1 MTPAP
6 PERDR
11 LSWPLLTAYGLPG
24 LPLAALLL
32 PLFVY
37 LPTFY
42 AEELGLGFA
51 LVGSLLLVAR
61 LSDMVTDPLV
71 GALSD
76 RFGWPLG
83 RRRSWMLLGV
93 PLTLLA
99 AHRLFLP
106 ADDADGGYLLFW
118 TVAAYLGVTLVQLPY
133 SAWGAEISGDYNERS
148 RISGAREAFVV
159 TGTLL
164 AAGLPA
170 LLAADP
176 RGALAAMGWGLLF
189 VLPLAVAVAVTCVP
203 EGRTRQAA
211 RLTWRRGAAAA
222 YRNRP
227 FRRLLAAYFLNSL
240 ANGLPATLFLLYV
253 GHVLEM
259 PSWSGLLLFVYF
271 ACGVAAIPLWLRLSA
286 RWGKH
291 RTWTGAMVLAS
302 GVFVLVP
309 LLGPGDQW
317 WFLGVCVVTGIALGA
332 DLTLPASMQADVVD
346 LDTLKSG
353 QQRTGIFFA
362 LWGIATKLALAL
374 GVGLAFPLLEAAGFQ
389 AGAAVQSPAS
399 LLALVLLYSLVPA
412 AFKLTAIAL
421 FLRYPITA
429 ARQQRIR
436 RLIEARHG
444 PAPRAAALAAG
455 QGGALR

>member
-1 MTPAP
+1 MTTAP
-6 PERDR
+6 PERDK
-11 LSWPLLTAYGLPG
+11 LSWLRLTAYGLPG
-24 LPLAALLL
+24 LPLAAMLL

-61 LSDMVTDPLV
+61 LSDMVSDPLV

-99 AHRLFLP
+99 AYRLFLP
-106 ADDADGGYLLFW
+106 EEGADGAYLLIW
-118 TVAAYLGVTLVQLPY
+118 TVAAYLGVTLVQIPY

-148 RISGAREAFVV
+148 RISAAREAFVV
-159 TGTLL
+159 AGTLL

-170 LLAADP
+170 LLALGQ
-176 RGALAAMGWGLLF
+176 RSTLAAIGWGLLI
-189 VLPLAVAVAVTCVP
+189 VLPLTVIIAVASVP
-203 EGRTRQAA
+203 ESRRQDAA
-211 RLTWRRGAAAA
+211 RLTWRRGAAVAC
-222 YRNRP
+222 RNRP
-227 FRRLLAAYFLNSL
+227 FRRLLAAYFLNSI

-253 GHVLEM
+253 AHVLEKA
-259 PSWSGLLLFVYF
+259 SWSGFLLFVYF
-271 ACGVAAIPLWLRLSA
+271 ACGVAAIPLWLWLSA

-291 RTWTGAMVLAS
+291 RAWTSAMILAT
-302 GVFVLVP
+302 GVFMLVP

-317 WFLGVCVVTGIALGA
+317 WFLCVCVITGMALGA

-374 GVGLAFPLLEAAGFQ
+374 GVGLAFPLLEVAGFQ
-389 AGAAVQSPAS
+389 AGAADQSPSA
-399 LLALVLLYSLVPA
+399 LLTLALLYSLVPA
-412 AFKLTAIAL
+412 AFKLSAIAL

-436 RLIEARHG
+436 RLIELRHG
-444 PAPRAAALAAG
+444 PRVQTAG
-455 QGGALR
+455 QGGAQP

>member
-1 MTPAP
+1 MTATRPQ
-6 PERDR
+6 PEALAWPR
-11 LSWPLLTAYGLPG
+11 LLAYGLPG

-42 AEELGLGFA
+42 AENLGLGLG
-51 LVGSLLLVAR
+51 LVGSVLLIAR
-61 LSDMVTDPLV
+61 LSDVVTDPLV
-71 GALSD
+71 GYLSD

-83 RRRSWMLLGV
+83 RRRSWMLFGV
-93 PLTLLA
+93 PLLLVA

-106 ADDADGGYLLFW
+106 PGEVTAAYLLFW
-118 TVAAYLGVTLVQLPY
+118 TVAAYLGATMVQLPY
-133 SAWGAEISGDYNERS
+133 SAWGAEISDDYHERS
-148 RISGAREAFVV
+148 RISGAREGFVV
-159 TGTLL
+159 VGTLL

-170 LLAADP
+170 LLAAD
-176 RGALAAMGWGLLF
+176 LKTAMAVIGWGLVA
-189 VLPLAVAVAVTCVP
+189 VLPIAVALALKTVP
-203 EGRTRQAA
+203 EERFQRSRRIGWRQGTAV
-211 RLTWRRGAAAA
+211 L

-227 FRRLLAAYFLNSL
+227 FRRLLTAYFLNSI

-253 GHVLEM
+253 THVLEK

-271 ACGVAAIPLWLRLSA
+271 ACGVAAIPLWLRLST

-291 RTWTGAMVLAS
+291 QAWIAAMLLAS
-302 GVFVLVP
+302 AVFALVP
-309 LLGPGDQW
+309 LLGPGDHW
-317 WFLGVCVVTGIALGA
+317 WFLAVCVVTGIGLGA

-353 QQRTGIFFA
+353 QRRTGIFFA

-374 GVGLAFPLLEAAGFQ
+374 AVGLAFPLLELAGYQAKVPAQPEAA
-389 AGAAVQSPAS
+389 

-412 AFKLTAIAL
+412 LFKLAAIAL

-429 ARQQRIR
+429 AQQQRIR
-436 RLIEARHG
+436 RLIDARHG
-444 PAPRAAALAAG
+444 AAWHAAEGSNPR
-455 QGGALR
+455 

>member
-1 MTPAP
+1 MTAMASPGSRLP
-6 PERDR
+6 P
-11 LSWPLLTAYGLPG
+11 LQLLAYGFPG
-24 LPLAALLL
+24 LPLAMVLL

-42 AEELGLGFA
+42 AEDLGLGFA

-61 LSDMVTDPLV
+61 LTDMVTDPLV

-93 PLTLLA
+93 PLLMLA

-106 ADDADGGYLLFW
+106 PPGADAGYLLVW
-118 TVAAYLGVTLVQLPY
+118 SIAVYLGATLVLLPY
-133 SAWGAEISGDYNERS
+133 SAWGAEISGDYNERN
-148 RISGAREAFVV
+148 RISAAREGFVV
-159 TGTLL
+159 LGTLV

-170 LLAADP
+170 LLAADQ
-176 RGALAAMGWGLLF
+176 RTALATVGWLLICL
-189 VLPLAVAVAVTCVP
+189 LPLAVGVAVAAVP
-203 EGRTRQAA
+203 EQRRPRRPALGWRQGLAVLA
-211 RLTWRRGAAAA
+211 G
-222 YRNRP
+222 NGP
-227 FRRLLAAYFLNSL
+227 FRRLLAAYFLNSI

-253 GHVLEM
+253 GHVLQA
-259 PSWSGLLLFVYF
+259 PGWAGPLLFLYF

-291 RTWTGAMVLAS
+291 RAWIAAMTVAIA
-302 GVFVLVP
+302 VFALVP

-317 WFLGVCVVTGIALGA
+317 WFLAVCVVTGMALGA

-346 LDTLKSG
+346 LDTLKSRR
-353 QQRTGIFFA
+353 QRTGIFFA
-362 LWGIATKLALAL
+362 LWGIVTKLALAL
-374 GVGLAFPLLEAAGFQ
+374 AVGISFPLLELAGFR
-389 AGAAVQSPAS
+389 AEAALQSPTA

-412 AFKLTAIAL
+412 GFKLGAVAL
-421 FLRYPITA
+421 FAGYPITA

-436 RLIEARHG
+436 RLIAAR
-444 PAPRAAALAAG
+444 
-455 QGGALR
+455 QGALPADCHGRALP

>member
-1 MTPAP
+1 MTATRRPPAT
-6 PERDR
+6 
-11 LSWPLLTAYGLPG
+11 LAWPSLLAYGLPG

-42 AEELGLGFA
+42 AETLGLGLG
-51 LVGSLLLVAR
+51 LVGSLLLIAR

-83 RRRSWMLLGV
+83 RRRSWMLFGV
-93 PLTLLA
+93 PLLLLA

-106 ADDADGGYLLFW
+106 PEDAGALYLLVW
-118 TVAAYLGVTLVQLPY
+118 TVAAYLGATMVQLPY
-133 SAWGAEISGDYNERS
+133 NAWGAEISEDYDERS
-148 RISGAREAFVV
+148 RIAAAREGCVV
-159 TGTLL
+159 VGTLL

-170 LLAADP
+170 LLAAD
-176 RGALAAMGWGLLF
+176 LKTAMAVIGWGLVA
-189 VLPLAVAVAVTCVP
+189 VLPLAVGWALRSVP
-203 EGRTRQAA
+203 EGTFRRNRRIGWRQ
-211 RLTWRRGAAAA
+211 GATVL

-227 FRRLLAAYFLNSL
+227 FRRLLAAYFLNSI

-253 GHVLEM
+253 AHVLEKQ
-259 PSWSGLLLFVYF
+259 SWSGPLLFVYF

-291 RTWTGAMVLAS
+291 RAWTAAMILATA
-302 GVFVLVP
+302 VFALVP
-309 LLGPGDQW
+309 LLGPGDHW
-317 WFLGVCVVTGIALGA
+317 WFLAICVVTGIGLGA

-374 GVGLAFPLLEAAGFQ
+374 AVGLAFPLLELAGFQ
-389 AGAAVQSPAS
+389 PQAAAQPATA
-399 LLALVLLYSLVPA
+399 LLTLVLLYSLVPA
-412 AFKLTAIAL
+412 AFKLGAIAL
-421 FLRYPITA
+421 FLGYPITA

-436 RLIEARHG
+436 RLIDARHG
-444 PAPRAAALAAG
+444 GSWRAAE
-455 QGGALR
+455 GGELR

>member
-1 MTPAP
+1 MTMTRRQ
-6 PERDR
+6 PETLAWPR
-11 LSWPLLTAYGLPG
+11 LLAYGLPG

-42 AEELGLGFA
+42 AENLGLGLG
-51 LVGSLLLVAR
+51 LVGSLLLLAR
-61 LSDMVTDPLV
+61 LSDMVTDPVV

-83 RRRSWMLLGV
+83 RRRSWMLFGL
-93 PLTLLA
+93 PLLLIA

-106 ADDADGGYLLFW
+106 PDEVGAAYLLIW
-118 TVAAYLGVTLVQLPY
+118 TVAAYLGATLVQLPY
-133 SAWGAEISGDYNERS
+133 NAWGAEISDDYDERS
-148 RISGAREAFVV
+148 RISGIREGFVV
-159 TGTLL
+159 VGTLL

-170 LLAADP
+170 LLAAD
-176 RGALAAMGWGLLF
+176 LKTAMAVIGWGLVV
-189 VLPLAVAVAVTCVP
+189 VLPLAVALALKAVP
-203 EGRTRQAA
+203 EGRFQRSRRLGWRQ
-211 RLTWRRGAAAA
+211 GATVL

-227 FRRLLAAYFLNSL
+227 FRRLLAAYFLNSI

-253 GHVLEM
+253 NHVLEK
-259 PSWSGLLLFVYF
+259 PSWSGLLLFIYF

-291 RTWTGAMVLAS
+291 RAWTAAMVMATA
-302 GVFVLVP
+302 VFALVP
-309 LLGPGDQW
+309 LLGPGDHW
-317 WFLGVCVVTGIALGA
+317 WFLAICVITGIGLGA

-374 GVGLAFPLLEAAGFQ
+374 AVGLAFPLLELAGFSPQ
-389 AGAAVQSPAS
+389 TAGQPEAA

-412 AFKLTAIAL
+412 AFKLGAVAL
-421 FLRYPITA
+421 FLGYPITA

-436 RLIEARHG
+436 RLIAARRG
-444 PAPRAAALAAG
+444 AAWHTAG
-455 QGGALR
+455 GGHLR